1 MRRHTCVGGC
11 TIYRN
16 LVLCQSDISC
26 VQNSEQQ
33 MRKNKCQWW
42 KVSQNTG
49 VIPIANSRSALRKQM
64 HAYHLTISKKTK
76 KTQSTS
82 ESGRNK
88 PCKICRPR
96 PQEYRHSLISLY
108 PKWRFEHYLRSR
120 EKSEHG
126 MQSAPVSVVVRAVW
140 NKNGN
145 IKHVGDQTWPKS
157 TRFPHSRT
165 ERNCSGTPCECKNVL
180 LANYSWL

>member
-1 MRRHTCVGGC
+1 MPANMRRHTCVGGC

-76 KTQSTS
+76 KLNQ
-82 ESGRNK
+82 
-88 PCKICRPR
+88 
-96 PQEYRHSLISLY
+96 H
-108 PKWRFEHYLRSR
+108 LRVAATNHAKFAAR
-120 EKSEHG
+120 G
-126 MQSAPVSVVVRAVW
+126 
-140 NKNGN
+140 
-145 IKHVGDQTWPKS
+145 PKS
-157 TRFPHSRT
+157 T
-165 ERNCSGTPCECKNVL
+165 GTV
-180 LANYSWL
+180 